1 MTQPSEPSPKSSQSG
16 SSQPFKE
23 TITGPST
30 QSQSRSNSFS
40 EFAMQRVSPRSRA
53 VPPRTPPL
61 RRQTPPEKPRTPSK
75 PEALKPQSEA
85 VVKTL
90 QAVQAKPIQV
100 DAGVPELA
108 ATVPTASVAVVESP
122 SPKDIQAVARGK
134 SQQAV
139 LVEARSPEPQQ
150 AATTVSTVLAQATA
164 STEASETVALTHV
177 SASPPP
183 PSENRK
189 LVADTTNEG
198 AVVVAPS
205 KLASPRVQAA
215 TTAPSSLGV
224 VRFFRAI
231 APMIWA
237 IVLLL
242 VIVPLAGRWVI
253 GKSILPTA
261 LPDHQTISLVQPAS
275 LSTLD
280 EDVVTAIQTA
290 RLKTRDFA
298 KAELDDWITELHPRV
313 DGFLDWYFDYF
324 TQKRL
329 EISAPVVWAKSA
341 AGNALGFGKQTQPG
355 EVVNAKLT
363 KVFQK
368 EFTKRVLVPQTAQL
382 RLEVI
387 TTEAAERF
395 VADLSQE
402 LKHVQGKYRIPQGQW
417 DRYLESIATTV
428 SDTEG
433 NISNLSL
440 KTLVSGTGY
449 VAAKPFLMVSIGKL
463 GSKVS
468 AKAGAKITASA
479 TAKVAAKTGTSVAA
493 ELGTSL
499 IDPIV
504 GVGILIWDLWDYNH
518 QVAMDRPLLRRNL
531 DSYLVSM
538 EKSLLDNPETGIM
551 AAVHQLEA
559 SVVKGIKP
567 SKG

>member
-1 MTQPSEPSPKSSQSG
+1 MTQPSEPRSKSSQSG
-16 SSQPFKE
+16 DSQPFKE
-23 TITGPST
+23 TLTGPST
-30 QSQSRSNSFS
+30 QSQGSSNSFS
-40 EFAMQRVSPRSRA
+40 EFTMQRVSTRSRA

-61 RRQTPPEKPRTPSK
+61 RRQTPPEKPRTPPK
-75 PEALKPQSEA
+75 PEAPKPQPEA

-90 QAVQAKPIQV
+90 QAAQAKPIQV
-100 DAGVPELA
+100 EARVPEFA
-108 ATVPTASVAVVESP
+108 ATVPAASVAAVEAP
-122 SPKDIQAVARGK
+122 SPTEIQAVAIGK
-134 SQQAV
+134 PQQAV
-139 LVEARSPEPQQ
+139 WVEARSPAPQQ
-150 AATTVSTVLAQATA
+150 AATTASTVLAQAKA
-164 STEASETVALTHV
+164 STEASATVALTHV

-183 PSENRK
+183 PPENRN
-189 LVADTTNEG
+189 LVADATSGG

-205 KLASPRVQAA
+205 KLASPRVK
-215 TTAPSSLGV
+215 TETAEPSSLGV

-253 GKSILPTA
+253 AKSILPTA
-261 LPDHQTISLVQPAS
+261 LPDHQTISLVQPTS
-275 LSTLD
+275 LTTLD

-298 KAELDDWITELHPRV
+298 KAELDDWMGELHPRV

-341 AGNALGFGKQTQPG
+341 AGNALGFGEIPPG
-355 EVVNAKLT
+355 EAVNAKLT

-395 VADLSQE
+395 VADLGQE

-559 SVVKGIKP
+559 SVVKGVKP
-567 SKG
+567 AKG

>member
-1 MTQPSEPSPKSSQSG
+1 MTQPSEPRSKSSQSG
-16 SSQPFKE
+16 SNQPFKE
-23 TITGPST
+23 TLTGPSI

-40 EFAMQRVSPRSRA
+40 EFTMQRVSTRSRA

-61 RRQTPPEKPRTPSK
+61 RRQTPPQKKPPLS
-75 PEALKPQSEA
+75 
-85 VVKTL
+85 
-90 QAVQAKPIQV
+90 
-100 DAGVPELA
+100 
-108 ATVPTASVAVVESP
+108 ATV
-122 SPKDIQAVARGK
+122 
-134 SQQAV
+134 
-139 LVEARSPEPQQ
+139 
-150 AATTVSTVLAQATA
+150 VLAN
-164 STEASETVALTHV
+164 V

-183 PSENRK
+183 PPANRN
-189 LVADTTNEG
+189 LVASATNAG
-198 AVVVAPS
+198 SAVVVAPA
-205 KLASPRVQAA
+205 KLAAPQVKAA
-215 TTAPSSLGV
+215 KAEPSSLGV
-224 VRFFRAI
+224 ARFFRAI

-253 GKSILPTA
+253 AKSILPTA
-261 LPDHQTISLVQPAS
+261 LPDHQTISLVQPTS
-275 LSTLD
+275 LTALD
-280 EDVVTAIQTA
+280 EDIVTAIQTA

-298 KAELDDWITELHPRV
+298 QAELDDWMTELNPRV

-341 AGNALGFGKQTQPG
+341 VGNALGLGKRTQPG
-355 EVVNAKLT
+355 EAVNAKLT

-368 EFTKRVLVPQTAQL
+368 EFTKRVLGHQTAQL

-395 VADLSQE
+395 VGDLGHE

-417 DRYLESIATTV
+417 DRYLDTIATTV

-433 NISNLSL
+433 NLSNLSL
-440 KTLVSGTGY
+440 KTLAGGTGY
-449 VAAKPFLMVSIGKL
+449 MAAKPFFMVSIGKL
-463 GSKVS
+463 GSK
-468 AKAGAKITASA
+468 AGAQVGSKITASA
-479 TAKVAAKTGTSVAA
+479 TAKLAAKTGTSVAA

-518 QVAMDRPLLRRNL
+518 TVAMDRPLLRRNL
-531 DSYLVSM
+531 DSYLASM

-559 SVVKGIKP
+559 SVIQGIEHR
-567 SKG
+567 G